1 MAAGRPVRKEAAAA
15 ARKQETLV
23 TGSGRISLDLVK
35 GWVHA
40 GEGKGVISTMVAKF
54 LAGAPS
60 GWEGDS

>member
-15 ARKQETLV
+15 VPEARDAGNWEWA
-23 TGSGRISLDLVK
+23 DFPNLVK

-40 GEGKGVISTMVAKF
+40 GEGKGVIPTMVAKF